1 MVIRTVSH
9 LNVWSNV
16 KLYFRYVNHLI
27 SMEKSWT
34 FVCESLFKS
43 AMSLFQNLLLSS
55 NDLENLLSSP
65 EDETLLNVRRTVRTF
80 RRTHFNRQTNK
91 DHSCLVFQLWPVT
104 SPVLWPVVVVII
116 SSCEDIHTFT
126 HTSHWSGFWQSHFL
140 FYVCLLNVQPCAR
153 VRACFA
159 HLTFRLESKINFNY
173 QGPL

>member
-1 MVIRTVSH
+1 MVIRSVSH

-80 RRTHFNRQTNK
+80 RRTHFNKQTNK

-104 SPVLWPVVVVII
+104 SPVLWPGRCGDYIQLWGHTY
-116 SSCEDIHTFT
+116 IH
-126 HTSHWSGFWQSHFL
+126 SYQSLVWFL
-140 FYVCLLNVQPCAR
+140 AVSLFVLCLSVKRPALCTCTCMFCSPD
-153 VRACFA
+153 
-159 HLTFRLESKINFNY
+159 L
-173 QGPL
+173 

>member
-1 MVIRTVSH
+1 MVIRSVSH

-116 SSCEDIHTFT
+116 SSCEDIHTYI
-126 HTSHWSGFWQSHFL
+126 HSYQSLVWFL
-140 FYVCLLNVQPCAR
+140 AVSLFVLCLSVKRPALCTCTCVFCSPD
-153 VRACFA
+153 
-159 HLTFRLESKINFNY
+159 L
-173 QGPL
+173 